1 MGAPWK
7 GGARLGWAAD
17 DAGGREREETPRFA
31 QSLQKDELVMGLA
44 CGAGVRHRAQGS
56 VDETE

>member
-1 MGAPWK
+1 
-7 GGARLGWAAD
+7 
-17 DAGGREREETPRFA
+17 
-31 QSLQKDELVMGLA
+31 LQKDELVMGLA